1 MEQRQAATVLVV
13 DDEASLRLL
22 MQATLGRGAYRVLEA
37 TNGAAGLELARR
49 EHPDLVILDVGMPDL
64 DGYTVCRAL
73 KGDADTAGIAVVM
86 LTARAQEGDRQR
98 GVEAGADAYITKP
111 FSPRALLETVERMLG
126 S

>member
-1 MEQRQAATVLVV
+1 VAEKTVLVV

-49 EHPDLVILDVGMPDL
+49 ERPDLVILDVGMPDL

-73 KGDADTAGIAVVM
+73 KGDPETAGMAVVM

>member
-1 MEQRQAATVLVV
+1 
-13 DDEASLRLL
+13 

-49 EHPDLVILDVGMPDL
+49 ERPDLVILDVGMPDL

-73 KGDADTAGIAVVM
+73 KGDPETAGMAVVM

>member
-1 MEQRQAATVLVV
+1 MAEKTVLVV

-49 EHPDLVILDVGMPDL
+49 ERPDLVILDVGMPDL

-73 KGDADTAGIAVVM
+73 KGDPETAGMAVVM

>member
-1 MEQRQAATVLVV
+1 MAEKTVLVV

-22 MQATLGRGAYRVLEA
+22 TQATLGRGTCRVLEA

-73 KGDADTAGIAVVM
+73 KADPATAGIAVVM

-98 GVEAGADAYITKP
+98 GVEAGADAYVTKP
-111 FSPRALLETVERMLG
+111 FSPRVLLGTAERLLG